1 MNGQM
6 NYESNISRKSHKS
19 SQEQTSVGTRISS
32 LILADKHIAIA
43 VAIQEEDVR
52 HVKAL
57 IIGPHA
63 TPYEYGF
70 FEFAINFGID
80 YPSKPPRVD
89 AKTTNGGR
97 TRFNPNIYAGGK
109 VCLSILG
116 TWHGERPGEEWSSA
130 QGLES
135 ILWSI
140 QSLMSSNPY
149 ENEPGYENAKS
160 KEDNKMND
168 LYCAKVCA
176 LTPALKSAD
185 CVDTPRNI
193 TDRSHSE
200 IGGSFEY
207 STGWFCAKTSR
218 WSKMVI

>member
-1 MNGQM
+1 M
-6 NYESNISRKSHKS
+6 SNQTILRISR
-19 SQEQTSVGTRISS
+19 VGDQAAMIDTGS
-32 LILADKHIAIA
+32 LTALRKLLRFSKEVICVSLDLVNCQDRTLTPCAAIA
-43 VAIQEEDVR
+43 VACEEKDVR
-52 HVKAL
+52 SVKAL
-57 IIGPHA
+57 IIGPPT

-70 FEFAINFGID
+70 FEFTIKFGTE
-80 YPSKPPRVD
+80 YPSKPPKVD

-149 ENEPGYENAKS
+149 ENEPGYEHAKG
-160 KEDNKMND
+160 KEDQKMND
-168 LYCAKVCA
+168 LYCAKVCYA
-176 LTPALKSAD
+176 
-185 CVDTPRNI
+185 
-193 TDRSHSE
+193 
-200 IGGSFEY
+200 SF
-207 STGWFCAKTSR
+207 
-218 WSKMVI
+218 